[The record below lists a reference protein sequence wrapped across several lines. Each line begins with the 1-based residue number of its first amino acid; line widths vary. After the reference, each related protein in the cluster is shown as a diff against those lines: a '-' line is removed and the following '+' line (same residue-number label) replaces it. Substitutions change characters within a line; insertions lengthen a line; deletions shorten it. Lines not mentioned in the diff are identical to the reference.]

1 MIGTFY
7 VCLIQVLVFFLN
19 TSGQR
24 KFDPFIFLK

>member
-7 VCLIQVLVFFLN
+7 VFKFKFFFFLN

-24 KFDPFIFLK
+24 KFDQFIFLK